1 MVCIGAI
8 GTVAA
13 CGGRSTAMSVRDG
26 PQKSPEAQSPVT
38 ASGMQCTLMS
48 MAAPCACRL
57 LKDAETLGQVIHVS
71 ARDSRH
77 VFR

>member
-1 MVCIGAI
+1 
-8 GTVAA
+8 
-13 CGGRSTAMSVRDG
+13 
-26 PQKSPEAQSPVT
+26 
-38 ASGMQCTLMS
+38 MQCTLMS

-57 LKDAETLGQVIHVS
+57 VKDAETLGQVIHVS